1 MAQRRGPR
9 SAQRQDAA
17 LLVSF
22 GLSTYA
28 RLRAMMVAA
37 SGIRRLVN
45 ELFEQTRGVLC
56 ELCGEA
62 THFSKSVGRFYSV
75 GRFTQ

>member
-1 MAQRRGPR
+1 
-9 SAQRQDAA
+9 
-17 LLVSF
+17 
-22 GLSTYA
+22 
-28 RLRAMMVAA
+28 MMVAA